1 MKPFPRRLYA
11 GFGDFWQDI
20 RYIMQNRQSMKIAMR
35 GDIISY
41 KFRER
46 LMLMV
51 TEVNGCRYCSYYHA
65 KEAVKA
71 GISDDELVAL
81 MGGNIPK
88 DTPKDE
94 IPALLF
100 AQYWAEV
107 DAKPDP
113 EIQQKFVET
122 YGAKKSETIAVILRM
137 IRVGN
142 LNGNLWDY
150 ILYRVSFG
158 RWGLLESETVN

>member
-11 GFGDFWQDI
+11 SFDDFWQDI
-20 RYIMQNRQSMKIAMR
+20 RFIMQNRQRLKIAMR
-35 GDIISY
+35 GDMISN

-65 KEAVKA
+65 REALKA
-71 GISDDELVAL
+71 GIPDDELEDL
-81 MGGNIPK
+81 ISGTIPTN
-88 DTPKDE
+88 TPKDE
-94 IPALLF
+94 IPALLY

-107 DAKPDP
+107 NAKPDP
-113 EIQQKFVET
+113 EIQQKFIDT
-122 YGAKKSETIAVILRM
+122 YGVEKSEAITVILHM

-142 LNGNLWDY
+142 LSGNLWDY
-150 ILYRVSFG
+150 ILYRISFG
-158 RWGLLESETVN
+158 RWGLLKSETVQ

>member
-11 GFGDFWQDI
+11 SFGDFWQDI

-35 GDIISY
+35 GNIISY

-51 TEVNGCRYCSYYHA
+51 TEVNGCRYCSYYHS
-65 KEAVKA
+65 KEALKA
-71 GISDDELVAL
+71 GISDDELAAL

-100 AQYWAEV
+100 AQYWSEV
-107 DAKPDP
+107 DSKPDP

-122 YGAKKSETIAVILRM
+122 YGAKKSEAIAVILRM

-142 LNGNLWDY
+142 LSGNLWDY

-158 RWGLLESETVN
+158 RLGLLESETVN

>member
-11 GFGDFWQDI
+11 SFSDFWQDI
-20 RYIMQNRQSMKIAMR
+20 RFVMQNRQTVKIAMH
-35 GDIISY
+35 GDMISK
-41 KFRER
+41 KFQER

-65 KEAVKA
+65 KEALKA
-71 GISDDELVAL
+71 GISNDELAAL
-81 MGGNIPK
+81 MEGSIPK

-113 EIQQKFVET
+113 EIQQKFVNT
-122 YGAKKSETIAVILRM
+122 YGAKKSEAIAVILRM

-142 LNGNLWDY
+142 LSGNLWDY
-150 ILYRVSFG
+150 ILYRISFG
-158 RWGLLESETVN
+158 RWGLLEDETAN

>member
-11 GFGDFWQDI
+11 SFGDFWQDI
-20 RYIMQNRQSMKIAMR
+20 RFIIQNHQNVNIAIHDDM
-35 GDIISY
+35 ISK

-51 TEVNGCRYCSYYHA
+51 TEVNGCRYCSYYHT
-65 KEAVKA
+65 KEALKA
-71 GISDDELVAL
+71 GISDDELAAL
-81 MGGNIPK
+81 MEGNIAK

-113 EIQQKFVET
+113 EIQQKFVDT
-122 YGAKKSETIAVILRM
+122 YGAKKSEAIAVILHM

-142 LNGNLWDY
+142 LSGNLWDY

-158 RWGLLESETVN
+158 RLGLLESETVN

>member
-11 GFGDFWQDI
+11 DFGDFWQDI

-65 KEAVKA
+65 KEALKA
-71 GISDDELVAL
+71 GISDDELAAL
-81 MGGNIPK
+81 MEGNIPI

-113 EIQQKFVET
+113 EIQKKFVDT
-122 YGAKKSETIAVILRM
+122 YGAKKSKAIAIILRM

-142 LNGNLWDY
+142 LSGNLWDY